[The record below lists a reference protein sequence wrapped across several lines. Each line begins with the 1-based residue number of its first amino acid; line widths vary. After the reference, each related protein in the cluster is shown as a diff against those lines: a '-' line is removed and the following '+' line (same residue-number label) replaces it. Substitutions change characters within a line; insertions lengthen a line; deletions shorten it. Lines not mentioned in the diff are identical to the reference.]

1 MKTRSVKFR
10 NDDGDTLTGLIDEPA
25 GRPRAWALFAH
36 CFTCTKNAKAAVNIA
51 RVMADHGYAV
61 LRFDFTGL
69 GQSEGDFA
77 ETNFS
82 SNVSDLL
89 AAVRYLGEEHE
100 SPQLLVGHS
109 LGGTAVLQAAAELET
124 VRAVATIGAPADPEH
139 VAHLFAGDRDRIEE
153 EGEAE
158 VDLGGRPFRIRKQ
171 FLDDLGKHE
180 LPDSVAALRR
190 PLLILHSPVD
200 TVVDVE
206 NATLL
211 FKNAMHPKSF
221 VSLDQADHL
230 MSDEPDS
237 RYAGR
242 VLAAWAAKYL
252 DIDRPVLRL
261 GADPGEAVSRTG
273 ASGFRSD
280 VSLSGHTLIA
290 DEPEDY
296 GGTNMGPTPYDLLSG
311 ALATCTSMTIR
322 MYADRKKLPL
332 DSVTVSVRHDK
343 IHAKD
348 CEECEQRDGRI
359 DRFERELTVD
369 GDLTDEQLER
379 ITEIADRCP
388 VHRTLH
394 GEIQVQTRLRR

>member
-1 MKTRSVKFR
+1 MKTRSVQFR

-36 CFTCTKNAKAAVNIA
+36 CFTCTKHAKAAVNIA
-51 RVMADHGYAV
+51 RVLADHGYAV
-61 LRFDFTGL
+61 MRFDFTGL

-89 AAVRYLGEEHE
+89 AAVRYLGEEYE
-100 SPQLLVGHS
+100 SPRLLVGHS

-124 VRAVATIGAPADPEH
+124 VRAVATIGSPADPEH
-139 VAHLFAGDRDRIEE
+139 VARLFADDRERIRE

-158 VDLGGRPFRIRKQ
+158 VDLGGRTFRIRKQ
-171 FLDDLGKHE
+171 FLDDLGSHD
-180 LPDSVAALRR
+180 LPKAVGELRR

-200 TVVDVE
+200 TVVDIE
-206 NATLL
+206 NATRL
-211 FKNAMHPKSF
+211 FTNAMHPKSF

-230 MSDEPDS
+230 MTSGTDS

-252 DIDRPVLRL
+252 DIDRAVLQL
-261 GADPGEAVSRTG
+261 DADPGVAVSRTG

-296 GGTNMGPTPYDLLSG
+296 GGTDMGPTPYDLLSG

-322 MYADRKKLPL
+322 MYADHKKLPV

-348 CEECEQRDGRI
+348 CEDCEQEDGKI
-359 DRFERELTVD
+359 DHFRRELSVE
-369 GDLTDEQLER
+369 GDLTDEQRQR
-379 ITEIADRCP
+379 ILQIADRCP
-388 VHRTLH
+388 VHKTLH
-394 GEIQVQTRLRR
+394 GDVHVQTRLK

>member
-1 MKTRSVKFR
+1 MKTRSVNFR
-10 NDDGDTLTGLIDEPA
+10 NDGGDTLTGLIDEPA

-36 CFTCTKNAKAAVNIA
+36 CFTCTKNAKAAAHIA
-51 RVMADHGYAV
+51 RVLADHGYAV

-69 GQSEGDFA
+69 GQSEGEFA

-100 SPQLLVGHS
+100 SPGLLIGHS
-109 LGGTAVLQAAAELET
+109 LGGTAVLQAAAQLET
-124 VRAVATIGAPADPEH
+124 VKAVATIGSPADPEH
-139 VAHLFAGDRDRIEE
+139 VARLFGGKRERIEE

-171 FLDDLGKHE
+171 FLDDLGRHD
-180 LPDSVAALRR
+180 LPGSVEELRR
-190 PLLILHSPVD
+190 PLLIMHSPVD
-200 TVVDVE
+200 TVVDIE

-211 FKNAMHPKSF
+211 FTNAMHPKSF

-230 MSDEPDS
+230 LSDESDS

-252 DIDRPVLRL
+252 GIDRPVLRL

-273 ASGFRSD
+273 AAGFRSD
-280 VSLSGHTLIA
+280 VSLAGHTLIA

-296 GGTNMGPTPYDLLSG
+296 GGTDMGPTPYDLLSG

-322 MYADRKKLPL
+322 MYADHKKLPVE
-332 DSVTVSVRHDK
+332 SVTVSVRHDK

-348 CEECEQRDGRI
+348 CEDCEQRDGRI
-359 DRFERELTVD
+359 DRFDRELRVE

-379 ITEIADRCP
+379 IVEIADRCP

-394 GEIQVQTRLRR
+394 GEVKVHTKLRR

>member
-1 MKTRSVKFR
+1 MKTRTVKFR

-25 GRPRAWALFAH
+25 GRARAWALFAH

-51 RVMADHGYAV
+51 RVLADHGYAV
-61 LRFDFTGL
+61 MRFDFTGL

-100 SPQLLVGHS
+100 SPRLLIGHS
-109 LGGTAVLQAAAELET
+109 LGGTAVLQAAAQLET
-124 VRAVATIGAPADPEH
+124 VQAAATIGSPADPEH
-139 VAHLFAGDRDRIEE
+139 VARLFAGERERIEE

-171 FLDDLGKHE
+171 LLDDLGRHD
-180 LPDSVAALRR
+180 LPEAVGELRR

-211 FKNAMHPKSF
+211 FTHAMHPKSF

-230 MSDEPDS
+230 MSDEADS

-252 DIDRPVLRL
+252 GIDRPVLRL
-261 GADPGEAVSRTG
+261 GADPGESVSRTG

-322 MYADRKKLPL
+322 MYADHKKLPV
-332 DSVTVSVRHDK
+332 DSVTVSVSHDK

-348 CEECEQRDGRI
+348 CEDCEQRDGRI
-359 DRFERELTVD
+359 DRFERELRVD
-369 GDLTDEQLER
+369 GDLTEEQLER

-394 GEIQVQTRLRR
+394 GQIQVQTRLRR

>member
-1 MKTRSVKFR
+1 MKTRTVKFR
-10 NDDGDTLTGLIDEPA
+10 NDNGDTLTGLIDEPA

-51 RVMADHGYAV
+51 RVLADHGYAV
-61 LRFDFTGL
+61 MRFDFTGL
-69 GQSEGDFA
+69 GQSEGDFS

-89 AAVRYLGEEHE
+89 AAVRYLGEEHD
-100 SPQLLVGHS
+100 SPRLLIGHS
-109 LGGTAVLQAAAELET
+109 LGGTAVLQAAAQLET
-124 VRAVATIGAPADPEH
+124 VQAVATIGSPADPEH
-139 VAHLFAGDRDRIEE
+139 VARLFAGERERIEE

-171 FLDDLGKHE
+171 LLDDLGRHD
-180 LPDSVAALRR
+180 LPEVVGELRR
-190 PLLILHSPVD
+190 ALLILHSPVD

-211 FKNAMHPKSF
+211 FTHAMHPKSF

-230 MSDEPDS
+230 MSDEADS

-252 DIDRPVLRL
+252 GIDRPVLRL
-261 GADPGEAVSRTG
+261 GADPGESVSRTG

-322 MYADRKKLPL
+322 MYADHKKLPV
-332 DSVTVSVRHDK
+332 DSVTVSVSHDK

-348 CEECEQRDGRI
+348 CEDCEQRDGRI
-359 DRFERELTVD
+359 DRFERELRVD
-369 GDLTDEQLER
+369 GDLTEEQLER

-394 GEIQVQTRLRR
+394 GHIQVQTRLRR

>member
-1 MKTRSVKFR
+1 MKTRTVKFR
-10 NDDGDTLTGLIDEPA
+10 NDDGDSLTGLLDLPA

-51 RVMADHGYAV
+51 RVLADHGYAV
-61 LRFDFTGL
+61 MRFDFTGL

-82 SNVSDLL
+82 SNVADLL

-100 SPQLLVGHS
+100 SPRLLVGHS

-124 VRAVATIGAPADPEH
+124 VQAVATIGSPADPEH
-139 VAHLFAGDRDRIEE
+139 VARLFAGERERIEE

-171 FLDDLGKHE
+171 LLDDLGRHD
-180 LPDSVAALRR
+180 LPESVGELRR

-211 FKNAMHPKSF
+211 FTHALHPKSF

-230 MSDEPDS
+230 MSDEADS

-242 VLAAWAAKYL
+242 VLAAWAGKYL
-252 DIDRPVLRL
+252 GIDRPVLRL
-261 GADPGEAVSRTG
+261 GADPGESVSRTG

-296 GGTNMGPTPYDLLSG
+296 GGTNLGPTPYDLLSG

-322 MYADRKKLPL
+322 MYADHKKLPV

-348 CEECEQRDGRI
+348 CEDCEQRDGRI
-359 DRFERELTVD
+359 DRFERELKID

-394 GEIQVQTRLRR
+394 GDIHVQTRLRR

>member
-1 MKTRSVKFR
+1 MKTRSAKFR
-10 NDDGDTLTGLIDEPA
+10 NDNGDTLTGLIDEPA
-25 GRPRAWALFAH
+25 GQPRAWVLFAH

-51 RVMADHGYAV
+51 RVLADHGYAV

-100 SPQLLVGHS
+100 SPTLLIGHS

-124 VRAVATIGAPADPEH
+124 VRAVATIGSPADPQH
-139 VAHLFAGDRDRIEE
+139 VVRLFGDDRETIEE

-158 VDLGGRPFRIRKQ
+158 VDLGGRPFRIRRQ
-171 FLDDLGKHE
+171 FLDDLAEHE
-180 LPDSVAALRR
+180 LPDAVAEIRR

-200 TVVDVE
+200 TVVDIE

-211 FKNAMHPKSF
+211 FTNAMHPKSF

-230 MSDEPDS
+230 MTDERDS
-237 RYAGR
+237 RYAAR
-242 VLAAWAAKYL
+242 VLAAWAGKYL
-252 DIDRPVLRL
+252 DTDRPVPRLR
-261 GADPGEAVSRTG
+261 AERGEAVSRTG

-280 VSLSGHTLIA
+280 VSLAGHTLIA

-296 GGTNMGPTPYDLLSG
+296 GGTDLGPTPYDLLSG

-322 MYADRKKLPL
+322 MYADHKKLPVE
-332 DSVTVSVRHDK
+332 SVTVSVRHDK

-348 CEECEQRDGRI
+348 CENCEQQEGKI
-359 DRFERELTVD
+359 DRFERELRVE
-369 GDLTDEQLER
+369 GDLSEEQLER
-379 ITEIADRCP
+379 ISEIADRCP

-394 GEIQVQTRLRR
+394 GEVQVETRMRR

>member
-1 MKTRSVKFR
+1 MKTRTVKFR
-10 NDDGDTLTGLIDEPA
+10 NDDGAALTGLIDLPA

-51 RVMADHGYAV
+51 RVLADHGYAV
-61 LRFDFTGL
+61 MRFDFTGL

-100 SPQLLVGHS
+100 SPRLLIGHS
-109 LGGTAVLQAAAELET
+109 LGGTAVLQAAAQLET
-124 VRAVATIGAPADPEH
+124 VQAVATIGSPADPEH
-139 VAHLFAGDRDRIEE
+139 VARLFAGERERIEE

-171 FLDDLGKHE
+171 LLDDLGRHD
-180 LPDSVAALRR
+180 LPEVVGELRR
-190 PLLILHSPVD
+190 ALLILHSPVD

-211 FKNAMHPKSF
+211 FTHAMHPKSF

-230 MSDEPDS
+230 MSDEADS

-252 DIDRPVLRL
+252 GIDRPVLRL
-261 GADPGEAVSRTG
+261 GADPGESVSRTG

-322 MYADRKKLPL
+322 MYADHKKLPV
-332 DSVTVSVRHDK
+332 DSVTVSVSHDK

-348 CEECEQRDGRI
+348 CEDCEQRDGRI
-359 DRFERELTVD
+359 DRFERELRVD
-369 GDLTDEQLER
+369 GDLTEEQLER

-394 GEIQVQTRLRR
+394 GHIQVQTRLRR

>member
-1 MKTRSVKFR
+1 MKTRSVNFR
-10 NDDGDTLTGLIDEPA
+10 NDGGDTLTGLIDEPA

-36 CFTCTKNAKAAVNIA
+36 CFTCTKNAKAAAHIA
-51 RVMADHGYAV
+51 RVLADHGYAV

-69 GQSEGDFA
+69 GQSEGEFA

-100 SPQLLVGHS
+100 SPGLLIGHS
-109 LGGTAVLQAAAELET
+109 LGGTAVLQAAAQLET
-124 VRAVATIGAPADPEH
+124 VKAVATIGSPADPEH
-139 VAHLFAGDRDRIEE
+139 VARLFGGKRERIEE

-171 FLDDLGKHE
+171 FLDDLGRHD
-180 LPDSVAALRR
+180 LPGSVEELRR
-190 PLLILHSPVD
+190 PLLIMHSPVD
-200 TVVDVE
+200 TVVDIE

-211 FKNAMHPKSF
+211 FTNAMHPKSF

-230 MSDEPDS
+230 LSDESDS

-252 DIDRPVLRL
+252 GIDWPVLRL

-273 ASGFRSD
+273 AAGFRSD
-280 VSLSGHTLIA
+280 VSLAGHTLIA

-296 GGTNMGPTPYDLLSG
+296 GGTDMGPTPYDLLSG

-322 MYADRKKLPL
+322 MYADHKKLPVE
-332 DSVTVSVRHDK
+332 SVTVSVRHDK

-348 CEECEQRDGRI
+348 CEDCEQRDGRI
-359 DRFERELTVD
+359 DRFDRELRVE

-379 ITEIADRCP
+379 IVEIADRCP

-394 GEIQVQTRLRR
+394 GEVKVHTKLRR

>member
-1 MKTRSVKFR
+1 MKTRTVKFR

-51 RVMADHGYAV
+51 RVLADHGYAV
-61 LRFDFTGL
+61 MRFDFTGL
-69 GQSEGDFA
+69 GQSEGDFS

-89 AAVRYLGEEHE
+89 AAVRYLGEEHD
-100 SPQLLVGHS
+100 SPRLLIGHS
-109 LGGTAVLQAAAELET
+109 LGGTAVLQAAAQLET
-124 VRAVATIGAPADPEH
+124 VQAVATIGSPADPEH
-139 VAHLFAGDRDRIEE
+139 VARLFKGQRERIEE

-171 FLDDLGKHE
+171 FLDDLGEHD
-180 LPDSVAALRR
+180 LPDSVGELRR

-200 TVVDVE
+200 TVVDVG

-211 FKNAMHPKSF
+211 FTNAMHPKSF

-230 MSDEPDS
+230 ISDEADS

-252 DIDRPVLRL
+252 GIDRPVLRL
-261 GADPGEAVSRTG
+261 GADPGESVSRTG

-322 MYADRKKLPL
+322 MYADHKKLPV
-332 DSVTVSVRHDK
+332 DSVTVSVSHDK

-348 CEECEQRDGRI
+348 CEDCEQRDGRI
-359 DRFERELTVD
+359 DRFERELRVE

-394 GEIQVQTRLRR
+394 GDIHVQTRLRR